1 MPRFGLF
8 EGNRLEEGTVCEGDY
23 METYTQENLVKIMR
37 KPKSLAQNDIEVATF
52 KLKPGQNVREL

>member
-8 EGNRLEEGTVCEGDY
+8 EGNRLEEGTVCEGDH
-23 METYTQENLVKIMR
+23 METYTKEGLVKIMR
-37 KPKSLAQNDIEVATF
+37 KAKSRMENDVEVATF